1 MDGVKM
7 ELNKNIDFLNKS
19 SLIPLFDVLHDS
31 SVQFKVVDDYNVE
44 LNVQCIN
51 ESMSKKISLCFSDP
65 VLDSFTIYDFSNED
79 GKFIGKI
86 VDNGESKDLE
96 KLKVELI
103 DTFFTNTDIVFYSVD
118 ISSKIYGSKF
128 FIKFLGIKSISFN

>member
-1 MDGVKM
+1 M

-31 SVQFKVVDDYNVE
+31 SE

>member
-1 MDGVKM
+1 MSEK
-7 ELNKNIDFLNKS
+7 
-19 SLIPLFDVLHDS
+19 
-31 SVQFKVVDDYNVE
+31 
-44 LNVQCIN
+44 IN
-51 ESMSKKISLCFSDP
+51 LYFSDS
-65 VLDSFTIYDFSNED
+65 VLDSFTIYGFSNED

-128 FIKFLGIKSISFN
+128 FIKFLNIKSISFN

>member
-1 MDGVKM
+1 M

-31 SVQFKVVDDYNVE
+31 SVQFKVIDDYNVE

>member
-1 MDGVKM
+1 M

>member
-7 ELNKNIDFLNKS
+7 ESNKNIDFSNKS
-19 SLIPLFDVLHDS
+19 LLIPLFDALHDS
-31 SVQFKVVDDYNVE
+31 SVRFKVVDDYNIE
-44 LNVQCIN
+44 LNIQCIN
-51 ESMSKKISLCFSDP
+51 ESMSEKINLYFSDP
-65 VLDSFTIYDFSNED
+65 VLDSFTIYGFSNED

-128 FIKFLGIKSISFN
+128 FIKFLNIKSISFN